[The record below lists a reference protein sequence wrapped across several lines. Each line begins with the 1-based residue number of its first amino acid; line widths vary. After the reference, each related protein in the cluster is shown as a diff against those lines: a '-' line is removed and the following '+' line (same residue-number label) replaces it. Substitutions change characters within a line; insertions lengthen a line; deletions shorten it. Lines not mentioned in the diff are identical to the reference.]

1 MASKKNQDARAARER
16 KQKIILIVG
25 GVLLLGLG
33 VIQGPKL
40 MKQLK
45 GTQATPAATAPAA
58 AAAPGSAAPT
68 GSATSTASGPTSVGA
83 VPGETVTHVQAPRT
97 AKTELA
103 GVMIVPEQ
111 PVRAGTGQLQSLGR
125 FHAKDP
131 FRQQVNDKPALPTP
145 AEVAGIPLNPVKDAA
160 KKAVVAAGVA
170 NAAGSASGA
179 GSGSTSA
186 PGAAPTPVAK
196 PTMAMLKVNGKLMK
210 VNLKARFP
218 KSENAFVLRS
228 LKLSPG
234 RATIAVADGS
244 FSGHRPTLT
253 LSAGHA
259 VTLVNTATG
268 VRYVV
273 RLLFVG
279 SNPDSFAAFTAR

>member
-1 MASKKNQDARAARER
+1 V
-16 KQKIILIVG
+16 LVVG
-25 GVLLLGLG
+25 GLLFLGLA

-45 GTQATPAATAPAA
+45 GSEAKPVAAASATAATPGAAPA
-58 AAAPGSAAPT
+58 T
-68 GSATSTASGPTSVGA
+68 GSATATPSGPTSVGA
-83 VPGETVTHVQAPRT
+83 VPGSETVTYVKAPQK

-103 GVMIVPEQ
+103 GVLIVPEQ
-111 PVRAGTGQLQSLGR
+111 PVRAGTGQLQTLSR
-125 FHAKDP
+125 FDAKDP
-131 FRQQVNDKPALPTP
+131 FSQQVDDKPDLPTP
-145 AEVAGIPLNPVKDAA
+145 AEVAGMPLNPVKNA
-160 KKAVVAAGVA
+160 KKTAAGAAAGVA
-170 NAAGSASGA
+170 NAS
-179 GSGSTSA
+179 GSGSGSGSGSA
-186 PGAAPTPVAK
+186 AVPGAAPAPVAA

-210 VNLKARFP
+210 VALKARFP

>member
-1 MASKKNQDARAARER
+1 MASKKIQDARAARER
-16 KQKIILIVG
+16 KQKIVLVVG
-25 GVLLLGLG
+25 GLLFLGLA

-45 GTQATPAATAPAA
+45 GSEAKPVAAASAA
-58 AAAPGSAAPT
+58 AATPGAAPAT
-68 GSATSTASGPTSVGA
+68 GSATATPSGPTSVGA
-83 VPGETVTHVQAPRT
+83 VPGSETVTYLKAPQKS
-97 AKTELA
+97 KTELA
-103 GVMIVPEQ
+103 GVLIVPEQ
-111 PVRAGTGQLQSLGR
+111 PVRAGTGQLQALSR
-125 FHAKDP
+125 FDAKDP
-131 FRQQVNDKPALPTP
+131 FSQQVDDKPDLPTP
-145 AEVAGIPLNPVKDAA
+145 AEVAGMPLNPVKTA
-160 KKAVVAAGVA
+160 KKTAAVAAGVA
-170 NAAGSASGA
+170 NAP
-179 GSGSTSA
+179 GSGSA
-186 PGAAPTPVAK
+186 AVPGAAPAPVAA

-210 VNLKARFP
+210 VELKARFP

-244 FSGHRPTLT
+244 FAGHRPTLT